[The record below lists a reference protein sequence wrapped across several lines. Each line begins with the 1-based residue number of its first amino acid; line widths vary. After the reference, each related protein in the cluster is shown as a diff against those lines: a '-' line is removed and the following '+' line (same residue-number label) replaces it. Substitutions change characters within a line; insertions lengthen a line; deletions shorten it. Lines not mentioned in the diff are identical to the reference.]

1 MKLKVE
7 FKTPTNG
14 SKAVNILNRLTHDLD
29 GKRLRPGQRYLL
41 VGDSGEPVG
50 MARVVSPPRTTAEHA
65 ASVMQPV
72 IDGLGAYGSVK
83 RLRDTYAAMTGE
95 RPHPATWHRWLHTAP
110 ALRMQ
115 PAVGTALAIRAA
127 FERMQQETAKKARKP

>member
-1 MKLKVE
+1 MKIRIQ
-7 FKTPTNG
+7 FDTPTDG
-14 SKAVNILNRLTHDLD
+14 SRAVTILNRLTHDLD
-29 GKRLRPGQRYLL
+29 GKRLRPGQTYLL
-41 VGDSGEPVG
+41 VGDKAQAVG
-50 MARVVSPPRTTAEHA
+50 MARVVREPRTTAEHA

-83 RLRDTYAAMTGE
+83 RLMDTFADMTGE
-95 RPHPATWHRWLHTAP
+95 RPHPATWHRWLAVAP

-127 FERMQQETAKKARKP
+127 FDRMQ